1 MAPRGGSRV
10 MRAPIAVVAALGLL
24 AAAAACSQSGSTTPA
39 PTTIPPTTAATG
51 IPSTPAPTAI
61 SPTPAATAIPSTPVP
76 TAIPATPGPVV
87 LEKFDSRFVEL
98 WLPDTFVGGDPKS
111 VDLEALAGEIDGLN
125 PTAIQVARL
134 VEKLPHVYSMLAID
148 TNVGEHDIPNMVF
161 VVRDYNREEFV
172 LQDMVDSEVSHQTGY
187 MVLVS
192 SEIIPVGSY
201 EAHRFVLQELS
212 IEMPTS
218 KQVVYS
224 FKDGNNVWSVNF
236 TTSSEEY
243 DLRSPGF
250 EEGMLSFNIKP
261 EAQR

>member
-1 MAPRGGSRV
+1 MKAL
-10 MRAPIAVVAALGLL
+10 IAVVAALGLL
-24 AAAAACSQSGSTTPA
+24 GLAAACSQSAPPAATAIPPTPA
-39 PTTIPPTTAATG
+39 PTG

-61 SPTPAATAIPSTPVP
+61 SPTPAATAIPRTPAP

-148 TNVGEHDIPNMVF
+148 TNVGEHNIPNMVF
-161 VVRDYNREEFV
+161 VVRDFNREEFV
-172 LQDMVDSEVSHQTGY
+172 LQDLVDSEVSHQTGY

-224 FKDGNNVWSVNF
+224 FKDGSNVWSVNF

-261 EAQR
+261 EAQP